1 MQDSEN
7 QKELLRETVDF
18 GQTLRLAINMELS
31 QQKQLRFLIVNLV
44 HK

>member
-1 MQDSEN
+1 MQDSKN

-18 GQTLRLAINMELS
+18 GQALRLAVNMELS
-31 QQKQLRFLIVNLV
+31 QQNQLKFLIVNLV